1 MYKIAL
7 VIVTFLLVVLANSP
21 QAHAASTDAMEPG
34 TKFRGKLVTNPTK
47 SDRPVTAQ
55 RLLDPATATVN
66 GTSVSVYDVWFDMVG
81 DTDGDGYYH
90 QFDVN
95 FDIDTLY
102 SSQRIYVIGELHG
115 GTSQVLFQTDPYT
128 LTGNSGSDSYQARV
142 LLTDGYPSDQ
152 YELSLTVYDADT
164 HAQLL
169 HYDGQNNYQ
178 LATLYL
184 EDSSRE
190 SAAMDNVSVYELG
203 FELSSDL
210 DGDGYFTEIAVDLD
224 ADAPGQQRWVY
235 ARISLIDPHND
246 WTEIKTSNDFLLQD
260 YSSNDHYYTRLSLDY
275 GFDPARYRLAV
286 QIYDANSGSLLITSM
301 SPSSTPL
308 HMESIDWD
316 NDAYVVVIEEEYYA
330 SGSGGSTSLFLLV
343 MLSLF
348 LLANRYRKSVK

>member
-21 QAHAASTDAMEPG
+21 QAHAATTDTVEAG
-34 TKFRGKLVTNPTK
+34 AKFRGKLVSNPGK
-47 SDRPVTAQ
+47 SERPVTTQ
-55 RLLDPATATVN
+55 KLIDPNTATVN
-66 GTSVSVYDVWFDMVG
+66 GTSVAVYDVWFDMLG

-95 FDIDTLY
+95 FDLDTLY
-102 SSQRIYVIGELHG
+102 SHQRVYVIGKLHG
-115 GTSQVLFQTDPYT
+115 NTSQVLFQTEPYT
-128 LTGNSGSDSYQARV
+128 LNGDSGSDSYQARV
-142 LLTDGYPSDQ
+142 LLTDGYPSGQ
-152 YELSLTVYDADT
+152 YELSLTVYDADS

-169 HYDGQNNYQ
+169 HYDSQDNYR
-178 LATLYL
+178 LASLYL

-190 SAAMDNVSVYELG
+190 SAAMDNISVYELG

-235 ARISLIDPHND
+235 ARISLIDPRND

-260 YSSNDHYYTRLSLDY
+260 YSSNDRYYTRLSLDY

-286 QIYDANSGSLLITSM
+286 QIYDANSGSLLLTST
-301 SPSSTPL
+301 SPGSTPL

-316 NDAYVVVIEEEYYA
+316 NDVYVVVVEEEYYA

-348 LLANRYRKSVK
+348 LLVNRYRKSVK